1 MRSATPMTPERV
13 VVWPLVA
20 LVVLAPLPFGAVA
33 PWAWGPLAIG
43 VALVMAGYG
52 VAAIALKS
60 KPPVPARM
68 IRLPLILYGLVGV
81 WIVIQMVPFTPTAWH
96 HPIWRET
103 ATALGRAVPGRISVA
118 PYLEGSA
125 LARYLT
131 YGGIFWLSL
140 QCGRRRETARHVFY
154 AIAVAGTLYAVYG
167 LYAYLN
173 GGMKILWFHKEWYV
187 FSLTSTFVNRN
198 SYATFA
204 GIGLV
209 VVTALFTR
217 RMLRVR
223 AQGEGRRER
232 ARLLIQSL
240 AERDW
245 LLLLLWVIIA
255 AALLL
260 TKSRAGLVSTL
271 IGLAAFA
278 AIIGLSPSVSTRAGR
293 IAAISIVTI
302 GLGFLAVSGDAVT
315 KRLLQTSV
323 ADESVRRSLYG
334 MTMEAI
340 GDSPLLGFGY
350 GSFGRVFHLYRGASK
365 PFRIRSEK
373 AHDTYLENA
382 MELGLPAAGA
392 LFVAV
397 GALMVLCVAGV
408 RRRHRDVI
416 YPAAGVAV
424 TILVG
429 VHSTIDF
436 SLQIPAITATYS
448 LLMGTACAQCW
459 SSRQTLS
466 NGPRRRRIVA
476 AARPQAPAGDQ
487 SVE

>member
-1 MRSATPMTPERV
+1 MTLERIV
-13 VVWPLVA
+13 IWPLLA
-20 LVVLAPLPFGAVA
+20 LVMLAPLPFGSVES
-33 PWAWGPLAIG
+33 WAWGPLGLG
-43 VALVMAGYG
+43 VAVVLAGY
-52 VAAIALKS
+52 ALAQIALQS
-60 KPPVPARM
+60 EPPVPARL
-68 IRLPLILYGLVGV
+68 IRVPLVLYGLVGL
-81 WIVIQMVPFTPTAWH
+81 WIVVQMVPFTPTAWH

-103 ATALGRAVPGRISVA
+103 AAALGEAVPGRITVA

-140 QCGRRRETARHVFY
+140 QCCRRRETARHVFY
-154 AIAVAGTLYAVYG
+154 AVALTGALYAIYG
-167 LYAYLN
+167 IYAHLS
-173 GGMKILWFHKEWYV
+173 GEMKILWFKKEWYV

-223 AQGEGRRER
+223 AEGEGRRER
-232 ARLLIQSL
+232 MRLLIQNL

-245 LLLLLWVIIA
+245 VLLLLWAIIA
-255 AALLL
+255 TALFL

-271 IGLAAFA
+271 IGLATFA
-278 AIIGLSPSVSTRAGR
+278 AIIGLSPSVSARAGR
-293 IAAISIVTI
+293 MAAIAIVAI
-302 GLGFLAVSGDAVT
+302 GLGFLFVSGEAVT

-323 ADESVRRSLYG
+323 GDEAIRRSLYS
-334 MTMEAI
+334 MTLEAI
-340 GDSPLLGFGY
+340 GDAPLLGLGY
-350 GSFGRVFHLYRGASK
+350 GSFERVFHLYRGASE

-392 LFVAV
+392 LFAAV
-397 GALMVLCVAGV
+397 GTLVVLCVMGV
-408 RRRHRDVI
+408 RRRRRDVI

-424 TILVG
+424 TVLVG

-436 SLQIPAITATYS
+436 SLQIPAVTATYS
-448 LLMGTACAQCW
+448 LLLGTACAQCW
-459 SSRQTLS
+459 SSRRDLS
-466 NGPRRRRIVA
+466 GGPRRRDAGA
-476 AARPQAPAGDQ
+476 AEKRPKPTGDQ